1 MRFLN
6 CSKKIKINTLV
17 TIVIFLFSVNL
28 MFAAVKM
35 PKLFNDNM
43 LIQRDLPIQ
52 VWGWADAG
60 EKITVKLGTQ
70 SKSVKADKQGNW
82 RLTLSPLP
90 AGGPYEMAVKGKKN
104 TVQIKNIL
112 LGDVWICSGQSNME
126 WSVKNTNNAKEEIAN
141 ANFPQIRILDVPNT
155 RGLKP
160 LADMRETGWKEA
172 IKENIENFSSV
183 GYFFGRYLHQELN
196 VPIGLIG
203 TNWGGTVV
211 ETWMSL
217 DKLKK
222 FPEFNEKINWIEQ
235 QNQSVEELEAKFK
248 QKSKDWM
255 DKYYISQDKGLE
267 ENWAAGDLNDQ
278 SWAEMMVPGEWEKAG
293 LPDVDG
299 VVWFRKKFTLPEN
312 LKGMESLYLRLGS
325 IADFDMVWING
336 QKIGETLQKK
346 PWRSYR
352 FSSSILNQ
360 TGENTVA
367 VRVFDYGESGGMV
380 EAAPEKMVLATTR
393 TGDDAQTLALSG
405 NWKYKVSIQKKFE
418 PGIQEPVPIDLGPNA
433 NPAMLYHGMIAPLI
447 PYGIKG
453 AIWYQGESNAGRAY
467 QYRDLF
473 PAMIENW
480 REKWGQGDFPFLFVQ
495 LANFRQPV
503 AEPAESD
510 WAELREAQN
519 MALTRLPNTG
529 VAVIID
535 IGEANDIHPRN
546 KQDVGKRLA
555 LSALKVG
562 HNKNIVFSGP
572 MYDRMEVEGN
582 KIRIKFNCVGSGL
595 MIKDKY
601 GYLKGFAIADASK
614 KFIWAKAYLDGNDV
628 IVYNETIQ
636 NPVAVRYGWANNP
649 DDVNL
654 YNKEGLPASPFR
666 TDDWP
671 GITFGKK

>member
-1 MRFLN
+1 MRFFN
-6 CSKKIKINTLV
+6 CSNKIKKNMLLTVFIILILINLT
-17 TIVIFLFSVNL
+17 
-28 MFAAVKM
+28 FATVRL

-43 LIQRDLPIQ
+43 VIQRDLPIQ
-52 VWGWADAG
+52 VWGWGDPG
-60 EKITVKLGTQ
+60 EKVTIKLGNL
-70 SKSVKADKQGNW
+70 SKSTKTDKQGNW
-82 RLTLSPLP
+82 QLTLSPLP
-90 AGGPYEMAVKGKKN
+90 AGGPFEMAIRGKKN
-104 TVQIKNIL
+104 TIQIKNIL

-126 WSVKNTNNAKEEIAN
+126 WTVKNSNNSKKEIAD

-160 LADMRETGWKEA
+160 LSDIKETGWKEA
-172 IKENIENFSSV
+172 IKENIENFSAV
-183 GYFFGRYLHQELN
+183 GYFFGRYLHQEMN

-211 ETWMSL
+211 ETWTSL

-222 FPEFNEKINWIEQ
+222 FPEFAEKINWIEQ
-235 QNQSVEELEAKFK
+235 QKLSVEELETEFSQQHKT
-248 QKSKDWM
+248 WIE
-255 DKYYISQDKGLE
+255 KYYIAQDSGLE
-267 ENWAAGDLNDQ
+267 ENWQAPDLNDQ
-278 SWAEMMVPGEWEKAG
+278 DWAEMMVPGEWEKGG
-293 LPDVDG
+293 LPNVDG
-299 VVWFRKKFTLPEN
+299 VVWFRKKFTLSEDLKSMEN
-312 LKGMESLYLRLGS
+312 LYLRLGS
-325 IADFDMVWING
+325 IADFDVVWING
-336 QKIGETLQKK
+336 QKIGETFLKM

-360 TGENTVA
+360 TGENVIA
-367 VRVFDYGESGGMV
+367 VRVFDYGDSGGLI
-380 EAAPEKMVLATTR
+380 EAAPEKIGLSTTR
-393 TGDDAQTLALSG
+393 FGDDSQMLPLAG
-405 NWKYKVSIQKKFE
+405 NWKYKMSIQKDFE
-418 PGIQEPVPIDLGPNA
+418 PGIQPPEPPDLWPNS
-433 NPAMLYHGMIAPLI
+433 NPAMLYNGMIAPLI

-467 QYRDLF
+467 QYRELF

-519 MALTRLPNTG
+519 MALSKLSNIG

-535 IGEANDIHPRN
+535 IGEANDIHPKN

-555 LSALKVG
+555 LSALKIG
-562 HNKNIVFSGP
+562 YGKNIVHSGP
-572 MYDRMEVEGN
+572 MYDRMEIEGN

-601 GYLKGFAIADASK
+601 GYLKGFTIADVSK
-614 KFIWAKAYLDGNDV
+614 KFVWAKAHLDGNDV
-628 IVYNETIQ
+628 IVYHESIQ